1 MAKQADPSSTPS
13 AADVEA
19 DQVPERPPPRRV
31 AGRGIRPWLL
41 APKLLGVA
49 VFLGG
54 LIALACY
61 CLLIEPPIAD
71 QAAWVIIRRS
81 IAAIFW
87 PCMFGGLA
95 LTLLAGL
102 ALFMQMP
109 GIFRRQRWLK
119 IKLVALAVLIPA
131 CHLWARS
138 HIMAFDAA
146 LAEGR
151 LGDLLPHLRMTGAI
165 FAVSAGLFFGIVVI
179 GRVKPRFGQA
189 YGSRGREI
197 RKKRVRGA

>member
-1 MAKQADPSSTPS
+1 MASERNSSSPPP
-13 AADVEA
+13 AAEVESGP
-19 DQVPERPPPRRV
+19 VRREPRRV

-41 APKLLGVA
+41 TPKLLGVA

-54 LIALACY
+54 LTALACY
-61 CLLIEPPIAD
+61 CLLIQPPIED
-71 QAAWVIIRRS
+71 VAAWVVIRRS
-81 IAAIFW
+81 IATIFW
-87 PCMFGGLA
+87 PCVFGGLA

-109 GIFRRQRWLK
+109 GIFWRQRWLK
-119 IKLVALAVLIPA
+119 VKLIALAVLIPA

-151 LGDLLPHLRMTGAI
+151 LADLPHHLRMTGWVFAI
-165 FAVSAGLFFGIVVI
+165 STGLFFGIVVI
-179 GRVKPRFGQA
+179 GRVKPRFRQK
-189 YGSRGREI
+189 YGSRRS
-197 RKKRVRGA
+197 